1 MKNKSGKK
9 KGAVPKISPLKV
21 LTSIPGLI
29 KGVIGIIVIVLIVFV
44 IKKGEVTT
52 ISQSSIEKIL
62 DISELSTLEY
72 TYNAVAA
79 GYDEDG
85 KTLLYHV
92 AYEGTVSAGIDFDK
106 LKVKVNPDKK
116 EIRITVPKARI
127 LDWSVNE
134 GSLKYIFEKD
144 KNNTATISADAY
156 KVSKDDL
163 KKKANEETR
172 ITELAKENAISAI
185 SGLIEPWVDQ
195 VDDEYTVIIK

>member
-1 MKNKSGKK
+1 MKNKSRKK
-9 KGAVPKISPLKV
+9 KGAVPKINPLKV

-44 IKKGEVTT
+44 IKKGFFDSKEGDVTT

-116 EIRITVPKARI
+116 ENLKIVGI
-127 LDWSVNE
+127 LYVI
-134 GSLKYIFEKD
+134 G
-144 KNNTATISADAY
+144 
-156 KVSKDDL
+156 V
-163 KKKANEETR
+163 
-172 ITELAKENAISAI
+172 LAGI
-185 SGLIEPWVDQ
+185 
-195 VDDEYTVIIK
+195 VINWL

>member
-1 MKNKSGKK
+1 MKNKSRKK
-9 KGAVPKISPLKV
+9 KGAVPKINPLKV

-29 KGVIGIIVIVLIVFV
+29 KGVIGIIVFV
-44 IKKGEVTT
+44 IKKGFFDSKEGEVTT

-116 EIRITVPKARI
+116 EIRITVPEAKI
-127 LDWSVNE
+127 LD
-134 GSLKYIFEKD
+134 
-144 KNNTATISADAY
+144 
-156 KVSKDDL
+156 
-163 KKKANEETR
+163 
-172 ITELAKENAISAI
+172 
-185 SGLIEPWVDQ
+185 
-195 VDDEYTVIIK
+195 

>member
-1 MKNKSGKK
+1 MNNKSRKK
-9 KGAVPKISPLKV
+9 KDAVPKISPLKV

-44 IKKGEVTT
+44 IKKGFFDSKEGEVTT

-79 GYDEDG
+79 GYNEDG

-116 EIRITVPKARI
+116 EI
-127 LDWSVNE
+127 
-134 GSLKYIFEKD
+134 
-144 KNNTATISADAY
+144 
-156 KVSKDDL
+156 
-163 KKKANEETR
+163 
-172 ITELAKENAISAI
+172 
-185 SGLIEPWVDQ
+185 GLLFQRQEFWAVA
-195 VDDEYTVIIK
+195 